1 MVIFTNILLL
11 AVGMALLI
19 KGADWFVDGASSIAR
34 KMHIPALI
42 IGLTLVSIGT
52 SAPELSVSISAS
64 LQGANNMSFGN
75 VVGSNV
81 FNTFVVIGVSTLFVP
96 LTVSKDMKKYDIP
109 ILMGIYVLLGVFT
122 FAITP
127 LTVTRVEAGIMF
139 ALFFIYTFFLIFRS
153 RKELTDEEEG
163 GKVRKWYFDVLFSAV
178 GLACIIFGGDLVV
191 DSAKAV
197 AASFGMS
204 ELLIGL
210 TIVAVGTSLPELVT
224 SIVAARKGEHDIA
237 VGNAVGSSIF
247 NVILILGSA
256 TLICPVV
263 VEWSALVDL
272 VVMLLSALIVW
283 LISFRSGKVGKLS
296 GILLILIYAVYLAYI
311 ILRDTG
317 VLTQII

>member
-11 AVGMALLI
+11 AVGMFLLI

-75 VVGSNV
+75 IVGSNV
-81 FNTFVVIGVSTLFVP
+81 FNTFVVIGVSSLFVP

-139 ALFFIYTFFLIFRS
+139 SLFFIYTFFLIFRS
-153 RKELTDEEEG
+153 RKALTDEEEG

-237 VGNAVGSSIF
+237 VGNAIGSSIF
-247 NVILILGSA
+247 NVVLILGSS

-272 VVMLLSALIVW
+272 VIMLLSALIVW
-283 LISFRSGKVGKLS
+283 LISFRSGKIGKLS

>member
-11 AVGMALLI
+11 AVGMFLLI
-19 KGADWFVDGASSIAR
+19 QGADWFVEGASSIAR

-75 VVGSNV
+75 IVGSNA

-127 LTVTRVEAGIMF
+127 LTVTRVEAGILF
-139 ALFFIYTFFLIFRS
+139 ALFFIYRS
-153 RKELTDEEEG
+153 RKALTDEEEG
-163 GKVRKWYFDVLFSAV
+163 GKVRKWYFDLLFSAV

-237 VGNAVGSSIF
+237 VGNAIGSSIF
-247 NVILILGSA
+247 NVVLILGSP